1 MHPFPCS
8 ALLTC
13 FGNTHE
19 NTPFEQPNT
28 GPVSMEE
35 EKTEAASAVCLQPS
49 AVAASSIKHGE
60 ERDSEEMFKASR
72 RSEKQSRASSS
83 SSNHTAA
90 QGVPATS
97 ESSVFAA
104 KEDVIAL
111 CTHIPRPSII
121 HVPKEEE
128 DDEEEESPQEQ
139 PDLPVLENEPLSD
152 TVNKDTEPKDPFPIP
167 RKIMAEP
174 DYIDDDNPELIR
186 PQKLINPVK
195 SSRNHQDLHRELLMN
210 QKRGLAPQNKP
221 ELQKVMEK
229 RKRDQVIKQ
238 QKEEEAQKKKS
249 DLEIEL
255 LKRQQKLEQL
265 ELEKQKIQEEQEN
278 APEFV
283 KVKGNLRR
291 TVQEATEAPDS

>member
-1 MHPFPCS
+1 M
-8 ALLTC
+8 
-13 FGNTHE
+13 
-19 NTPFEQPNT
+19 
-28 GPVSMEE
+28 
-35 EKTEAASAVCLQPS
+35 
-49 AVAASSIKHGE
+49 
-60 ERDSEEMFKASR
+60 D
-72 RSEKQSRASSS
+72 
-83 SSNHTAA
+83 TAA
-90 QGVPATS
+90 
-97 ESSVFAA
+97 AA
-104 KEDVIAL
+104 
-111 CTHIPRPSII
+111 
-121 HVPKEEE
+121 
-128 DDEEEESPQEQ
+128 
-139 PDLPVLENEPLSD
+139 NEPTYCTKPDTLSED
-152 TVNKDTEPKDPFPIP
+152 TGPKDPYPIP

-174 DYIDDDNPELIR
+174 DYIDDNNPELIR

-265 ELEKQKIQEEQEN
+265 ELEQQKMQEEQEN

-291 TVQEATEAPDS
+291 TVQEATDAPDS

>member
-8 ALLTC
+8 ALLAC
-13 FGNTHE
+13 FGNTPE
-19 NTPFEQPNT
+19 NTPFEQPNAAA
-28 GPVSMEE
+28 VSMEE
-35 EKTEAASAVCLQPS
+35 EKAEAAPAVCLQPPP
-49 AVAASSIKHGE
+49 AAASSTEHGAH
-60 ERDSEEMFKASR
+60 RDSEEMFKASR
-72 RSEKQSRASSS
+72 RSDKQSRASSS
-83 SSNHTAA
+83 KHTAA
-90 QGVPATS
+90 QAVPAAT
-97 ESSVFAA
+97 EPAVFA
-104 KEDVIAL
+104 KELSQEVIAL

-121 HVPKEEE
+121 HVPKKEE
-128 DDEEEESPQEQ
+128 DEEEEESPQKQ
-139 PDLPVLENEPLSD
+139 QDLPVLENEPSSD

>member
-1 MHPFPCS
+1 MKTLALGVLCLKYLFS
-8 ALLTC
+8 ASPDQKNTCEQSLKAFFSRPKAEVTLILLW
-13 FGNTHE
+13 
-19 NTPFEQPNT
+19 
-28 GPVSMEE
+28 
-35 EKTEAASAVCLQPS
+35 
-49 AVAASSIKHGE
+49 
-60 ERDSEEMFKASR
+60 
-72 RSEKQSRASSS
+72 
-83 SSNHTAA
+83 
-90 QGVPATS
+90 VP
-97 ESSVFAA
+97 
-104 KEDVIAL
+104 
-111 CTHIPRPSII
+111 
-121 HVPKEEE
+121 
-128 DDEEEESPQEQ
+128 
-139 PDLPVLENEPLSD
+139 D
-152 TVNKDTEPKDPFPIP
+152 TVNKDTEPKDPFPSP